1 MKANSSRQ
9 IQPNLSSNCELTKLQ
24 EENNALKLR
33 LRDVEDCYDSL
44 KREARSIQDENKS
57 LMTALRLLNN
67 EFVNETKYRNGK
79 NEDFKE
85 QNLHEEENPWETV
98 RDNKTMPRNKRR
110 ERQMPNGKKMSGG
123 KSTGNAS
130 QKTNDDRTTVIVG
143 DSIIKNVQGIKLA
156 KTVGH
161 RVVVKP
167 FPGATI
173 RDMRSHVVPT
183 IEKKPDQIC
192 LHVGTNDL
200 KSSTPN
206 DVADAII
213 ELAREAEDA
222 SESEIVLSEL
232 TARNDDYSDAVKA
245 VNKRLKQLCKQN
257 NWKLVSHTNIT
268 SNGLNKGGLH
278 LNREGNEL
286 LQKNFVNFLRCN

>member
-1 MKANSSRQ
+1 M
-9 IQPNLSSNCELTKLQ
+9 
-24 EENNALKLR
+24 
-33 LRDVEDCYDSL
+33 
-44 KREARSIQDENKS
+44 
-57 LMTALRLLNN
+57 
-67 EFVNETKYRNGK
+67 
-79 NEDFKE
+79 
-85 QNLHEEENPWETV
+85 
-98 RDNKTMPRNKRR
+98 
-110 ERQMPNGKKMSGG
+110 
-123 KSTGNAS
+123 
-130 QKTNDDRTTVIVG
+130 
-143 DSIIKNVQGIKLA
+143 
-156 KTVGH
+156 
-161 RVVVKP
+161 VVKQL
-167 FPGATI
+167 PGATL

-213 ELAREAEDA
+213 ELAREVEDA

-232 TARNDDYSDAVKA
+232 TARNDDYSNAVKA

-257 NWKLVSHTNIT
+257 NWKLISHTNIT